1 MGAYMGSLSVIPFI
15 GILGILFIVFNIF
28 LFVLVV
34 LTIIFG
40 VIRFKKKKFKKIFL
54 VLLAITVLA
63 GIKDYQIVN
72 EFVNYDEI
80 KHQNLIKEEG
90 KELVAI
96 RDNDYNK
103 VEQYLKSGWDP
114 NENTKSVYYSIKYNT
129 ESNKKKDEWKILEL
143 LLKHGAN
150 PDVQIFENPTGVNTP
165 LTYTTECGYYGA
177 TKLLL
182 EYGADCNF
190 QEDYMKQ
197 NSLLALR
204 FYENDAAAKTLQL
217 LLDYGTDLDIKQSDN
232 KSGREELKNFQ
243 KDYMNVKDI
252 AEAMEMEYSGT
263 ARVIRNLIK
272 KGVIGQLEVGKY
284 DNQTTHKIYVVNPYI
299 YINGQNP
306 DEDTLKVFFDNT
318 GWKEF
323 MADVD

>member
-1 MGAYMGSLSVIPFI
+1 MTKCYCRYWAGIRWVCSKWLMGAYMGSLSVIPFI

-28 LFVLVV
+28 LFVLVA

-103 VEQYLKSGWDP
+103 VEQYLKNGWDP

-197 NSLLALR
+197 NGLLALR

-243 KDYMNVKDI
+243 KDYMNVKDKVLNYDEI
-252 AEAMEMEYSGT
+252 VEIID
-263 ARVIRNLIK
+263 R
-272 KGVIGQLEVGKY
+272 LE
-284 DNQTTHKIYVVNPYI
+284 I
-299 YINGQNP
+299 
-306 DEDTLKVFFDNT
+306 
-318 GWKEF
+318 
-323 MADVD
+323 

>member
-1 MGAYMGSLSVIPFI
+1 M
-15 GILGILFIVFNIF
+15 
-28 LFVLVV
+28 
-34 LTIIFG
+34 IIFG

-150 PDVQIFENPTGVNTP
+150 PDVQIFEN
-165 LTYTTECGYYGA
+165 
-177 TKLLL
+177 
-182 EYGADCNF
+182 
-190 QEDYMKQ
+190 
-197 NSLLALR
+197 
-204 FYENDAAAKTLQL
+204 
-217 LLDYGTDLDIKQSDN
+217 KQSKYTIN
-232 KSGREELKNFQ
+232 LYRMRLLWSKPNFCWNMVQ
-243 KDYMNVKDI
+243 I
-252 AEAMEMEYSGT
+252 
-263 ARVIRNLIK
+263 VIFK
-272 KGVIGQLEVGKY
+272 KI
-284 DNQTTHKIYVVNPYI
+284 I
-299 YINGQNP
+299 
-306 DEDTLKVFFDNT
+306 
-318 GWKEF
+318 
-323 MADVD
+323 

>member
-1 MGAYMGSLSVIPFI
+1 MGSLSVIPFI

-197 NSLLALR
+197 NGLLALR

-243 KDYMNVKDI
+243 KDYMNVKDKVPNYDEI
-252 AEAMEMEYSGT
+252 VEIIDRLAILKSG
-263 ARVIRNLIK
+263 ARNCCSR
-272 KGVIGQLEVGKY
+272 
-284 DNQTTHKIYVVNPYI
+284 
-299 YINGQNP
+299 
-306 DEDTLKVFFDNT
+306 F
-318 GWKEF
+318 
-323 MADVD
+323 

>member
-1 MGAYMGSLSVIPFI
+1 MKRKWQSAIVDIEAGIRWVCSEWLMGAYMGSLSVIPFI

-197 NSLLALR
+197 NGLLALR

-243 KDYMNVKDI
+243 KDYMNVKDKVPNYDEI
-252 AEAMEMEYSGT
+252 VEIID
-263 ARVIRNLIK
+263 R
-272 KGVIGQLEVGKY
+272 LE
-284 DNQTTHKIYVVNPYI
+284 I
-299 YINGQNP
+299 
-306 DEDTLKVFFDNT
+306 
-318 GWKEF
+318 
-323 MADVD
+323 

>member
-1 MGAYMGSLSVIPFI
+1 MGSLSVIPFI

-114 NENTKSVYYSIKYNT
+114 NENTKSVFHIVGDGVAVKNSGHGSIDT
-129 ESNKKKDEWKILEL
+129 SAD
-143 LLKHGAN
+143 
-150 PDVQIFENPTGVNTP
+150 TGLP
-165 LTYTTECGYYGA
+165 Y
-177 TKLLL
+177 
-182 EYGADCNF
+182 
-190 QEDYMKQ
+190 
-197 NSLLALR
+197 
-204 FYENDAAAKTLQL
+204 
-217 LLDYGTDLDIKQSDN
+217 
-232 KSGREELKNFQ
+232 
-243 KDYMNVKDI
+243 
-252 AEAMEMEYSGT
+252 
-263 ARVIRNLIK
+263 RNLYFLVFVVVIDNNDNLLVFIETS
-272 KGVIGQLEVGKY
+272 KG
-284 DNQTTHKIYVVNPYI
+284 NQII
-299 YINGQNP
+299 
-306 DEDTLKVFFDNT
+306 VFFQHLYRSV
-318 GWKEF
+318 F
-323 MADVD
+323 

>member
-1 MGAYMGSLSVIPFI
+1 MGSLSVIPFI

-197 NSLLALR
+197 NGLLALR

-243 KDYMNVKDI
+243 KDYMNVKDKVPNYDEI
-252 AEAMEMEYSGT
+252 VEIIDRLGNPKIGT
-263 ARVIRNLIK
+263 NELLLPILDK
-272 KGVIGQLEVGKY
+272 
-284 DNQTTHKIYVVNPYI
+284 
-299 YINGQNP
+299 
-306 DEDTLKVFFDNT
+306 
-318 GWKEF
+318 
-323 MADVD
+323 

>member
-1 MGAYMGSLSVIPFI
+1 MKRKWQSAIVDIEAGIRWVCSEWLMGAYMGSLSVIPFI

-54 VLLAITVLA
+54 VLLVITVLA

-197 NSLLALR
+197 NGLLALR

-243 KDYMNVKDI
+243 KDYMNVKDKVPNYDEI
-252 AEAMEMEYSGT
+252 VEIID
-263 ARVIRNLIK
+263 R
-272 KGVIGQLEVGKY
+272 LE
-284 DNQTTHKIYVVNPYI
+284 I
-299 YINGQNP
+299 
-306 DEDTLKVFFDNT
+306 
-318 GWKEF
+318 
-323 MADVD
+323 

>member
-1 MGAYMGSLSVIPFI
+1 MGSLSVIPFI
-15 GILGILFIVFNIF
+15 GIFGILFIVFNIV

-90 KELVAI
+90 KELVAN

-197 NSLLALR
+197 NGLLALR

-243 KDYMNVKDI
+243 KDYMNVKDKVPNYDEI
-252 AEAMEMEYSGT
+252 VEIID
-263 ARVIRNLIK
+263 R
-272 KGVIGQLEVGKY
+272 LE
-284 DNQTTHKIYVVNPYI
+284 I
-299 YINGQNP
+299 
-306 DEDTLKVFFDNT
+306 
-318 GWKEF
+318 
-323 MADVD
+323 

>member
-1 MGAYMGSLSVIPFI
+1 MTKCYCRYWAGIRWVCSKWLMGAYMGSLSVIPFI

-197 NSLLALR
+197 NGLLALR

-243 KDYMNVKDI
+243 KDYMNVKDKVPNYDEI
-252 AEAMEMEYSGT
+252 VEIID
-263 ARVIRNLIK
+263 R
-272 KGVIGQLEVGKY
+272 LE
-284 DNQTTHKIYVVNPYI
+284 I
-299 YINGQNP
+299 
-306 DEDTLKVFFDNT
+306 
-318 GWKEF
+318 
-323 MADVD
+323 

>member
-1 MGAYMGSLSVIPFI
+1 MGSLSVIPFI
-15 GILGILFIVFNIF
+15 GIFGILFIVFNIV

-143 LLKHGAN
+143 LLKHGA
-150 PDVQIFENPTGVNTP
+150 
-165 LTYTTECGYYGA
+165 

-197 NSLLALR
+197 NGLLALR

-243 KDYMNVKDI
+243 KDYMNVKDKVPNYDEI
-252 AEAMEMEYSGT
+252 VEIID
-263 ARVIRNLIK
+263 R
-272 KGVIGQLEVGKY
+272 LE
-284 DNQTTHKIYVVNPYI
+284 I
-299 YINGQNP
+299 
-306 DEDTLKVFFDNT
+306 
-318 GWKEF
+318 
-323 MADVD
+323 

>member
-1 MGAYMGSLSVIPFI
+1 MTKCIVDIEAGIRWVCSKWLMGAYMGSLSVIPFI

-40 VIRFKKKKFKKIFL
+40 VIRFKKKKFKKIFV

-197 NSLLALR
+197 NGLLALR

-243 KDYMNVKDI
+243 KDYMNVKDKVPNYDEI
-252 AEAMEMEYSGT
+252 VEIID
-263 ARVIRNLIK
+263 R
-272 KGVIGQLEVGKY
+272 LE
-284 DNQTTHKIYVVNPYI
+284 I
-299 YINGQNP
+299 
-306 DEDTLKVFFDNT
+306 
-318 GWKEF
+318 
-323 MADVD
+323 

>member
-1 MGAYMGSLSVIPFI
+1 MGSLSVIPFI

-129 ESNKKKDEWKILEL
+129 ESNKKKKKKKILEL

-197 NSLLALR
+197 NGLLALR

-217 LLDYGTDLDIKQSDN
+217 LLDYRTDLDIKQSDN

-243 KDYMNVKDI
+243 KDYMNVKDKVPNYDEI
-252 AEAMEMEYSGT
+252 VEIID
-263 ARVIRNLIK
+263 R
-272 KGVIGQLEVGKY
+272 LE
-284 DNQTTHKIYVVNPYI
+284 I
-299 YINGQNP
+299 
-306 DEDTLKVFFDNT
+306 
-318 GWKEF
+318 
-323 MADVD
+323 

>member
-1 MGAYMGSLSVIPFI
+1 MGSLSVIPFI

-165 LTYTTECGYYGA
+165 LTYTSECGYYGA

-197 NSLLALR
+197 NGLLALR

-243 KDYMNVKDI
+243 KDYMNVKDKVPNYDEI
-252 AEAMEMEYSGT
+252 VEIIDRLEILKSGAT
-263 ARVIRNLIK
+263 
-272 KGVIGQLEVGKY
+272 
-284 DNQTTHKIYVVNPYI
+284 IYCSR
-299 YINGQNP
+299 
-306 DEDTLKVFFDNT
+306 F
-318 GWKEF
+318 
-323 MADVD
+323 

>member
-1 MGAYMGSLSVIPFI
+1 MGSLSVIPFI

-182 EYGADCNF
+182 KYGADCNF

-197 NSLLALR
+197 NGLLALR

-243 KDYMNVKDI
+243 KDYMNVKDKVPNYDEI
-252 AEAMEMEYSGT
+252 VEIID
-263 ARVIRNLIK
+263 R
-272 KGVIGQLEVGKY
+272 LE
-284 DNQTTHKIYVVNPYI
+284 I
-299 YINGQNP
+299 
-306 DEDTLKVFFDNT
+306 
-318 GWKEF
+318 
-323 MADVD
+323 

>member
-1 MGAYMGSLSVIPFI
+1 MLSEIM
-15 GILGILFIVFNIF
+15 
-28 LFVLVV
+28 
-34 LTIIFG
+34 II
-40 VIRFKKKKFKKIFL
+40 I
-54 VLLAITVLA
+54 
-63 GIKDYQIVN
+63 
-72 EFVNYDEI
+72 
-80 KHQNLIKEEG
+80 
-90 KELVAI
+90 
-96 RDNDYNK
+96 K

-197 NSLLALR
+197 NGLLALR

-243 KDYMNVKDI
+243 KDYMNVKDKVPNYDEI
-252 AEAMEMEYSGT
+252 VEIID
-263 ARVIRNLIK
+263 R
-272 KGVIGQLEVGKY
+272 LE
-284 DNQTTHKIYVVNPYI
+284 I
-299 YINGQNP
+299 
-306 DEDTLKVFFDNT
+306 
-318 GWKEF
+318 
-323 MADVD
+323 

>member
-1 MGAYMGSLSVIPFI
+1 MTKCYCRYWAGIRWVCSKWLMGAYMGSLSVIPFI

-28 LFVLVV
+28 LFVLVA

-103 VEQYLKSGWDP
+103 VEQYLKNGWDP

-197 NSLLALR
+197 NGLLALR

-243 KDYMNVKDI
+243 KDYMNVKDKVPNYDEI
-252 AEAMEMEYSGT
+252 VEIID
-263 ARVIRNLIK
+263 R
-272 KGVIGQLEVGKY
+272 LE
-284 DNQTTHKIYVVNPYI
+284 I
-299 YINGQNP
+299 
-306 DEDTLKVFFDNT
+306 
-318 GWKEF
+318 
-323 MADVD
+323 